1 MREYVFEKVKNTTRH
16 FRFGNVP
23 VYQKDQ
29 LPDNVDA
36 QAIFRSVEKLIP
48 SKLFSGLK
56 GVQIGHQE
64 IFDDREANALYKD
77 GVFYITQDQDNA
89 ADLIDDIVHEF
100 AHHAEVLYPEQIYG
114 DQKIKKEFLKKRYEL
129 EFELRSEGYWTQEYD
144 FKNLK
149 FDEDFDKFLY
159 KRVGKD
165 LLRMITSGMFIR
177 PYGSV
182 SLREYFATGFE
193 QYFLGS
199 KQKLKKISP
208 ELYNKID
215 ELVNN

>member
-64 IFDDREANALYKD
+64 VFDDREANALYRD
-77 GVFYITQDQDNA
+77 GVFYITQDQDND

-129 EFELRSEGYWTQEYD
+129 EFELKSEGYWTQEYD

-149 FDEDFDKFLY
+149 FDEDFDQFLY
-159 KRVGKD
+159 KRVGKN

>member
-23 VYQKDQ
+23 VYEKDQ

-36 QAIFRSVEKLIP
+36 QAIFSSVERLIP

-64 IFDDREANALYKD
+64 VFDDREANALYRD

-129 EFELRSEGYWTQEYD
+129 EFELKSEGYWTQEYD

-149 FDEDFDKFLY
+149 FDEDFDQFLY
-159 KRVGKD
+159 KRVGKN

-177 PYGSV
+177 PYGAV